1 MCDVSL
7 QQCGE
12 VPNRRRVYLVFI
24 VLCRCTLSLFFYAL
38 SLSLFLVLRGIVT
51 SSIWPSDNSGKVTHF
66 ESHERVHNAVGE
78 LVDCLSPFSEFG
90 IEDSLDLAPGVVYAA
105 VLECQVE
112 DTSVCI
118 FLFL

>member
-1 MCDVSL
+1 MDV
-7 QQCGE
+7 
-12 VPNRRRVYLVFI
+12 RRESAAMWRSAKRVYLVFI

-66 ESHERVHNAVGE
+66 ESHERVHDAVGE